1 MAQEV
6 FISGGPER
14 AKIRN
19 PIGVAVLCFVTIFI
33 YLVVWWYKI
42 NREMADL
49 GKKHG
54 RTDLGTNPTL
64 SMLAIFPG
72 FLLIVPVIWT
82 TVTTYQRAKR
92 AQQMVG
98 VLPGLQLNPWL
109 YGVAYVAFSPAAY
122 GYLQDGLNKVW
133 LIDGGLV
140 PQSGPYIQ
148 PSQAPAPP
156 PPPPGSVPAPPPPP
170 APADTVPPPPPPSG

>member
-1 MAQEV
+1 MAQQTL
-6 FISGGPER
+6 ISGGPER

-19 PIGVAVLCFVTIFI
+19 PIAVAVLCFVTIFI
-33 YLVVWWYKI
+33 YLIAWWYMI

-49 GKKHG
+49 GRKHG
-54 RTDLGTNPTL
+54 RTDLGTSPVL

-72 FLLIVPVIWT
+72 MLLIVPLIWT

-109 YGVAYVAFSPAAY
+109 YGVAFVAFGPAAY
-122 GYLQDGLNKVW
+122 GYLQDSLNKVW
-133 LIDGGLV
+133 LIDAGLV
-140 PQSGPYIQ
+140 PQSGPYVQ
-148 PSQAPAPP
+148 PPQAV
-156 PPPPGSVPAPPPPP
+156 GPPPPP
-170 APADTVPPPPPPSG
+170 AGSVPPPPPPQG